1 MAPYLFRWRSR
12 PDIAQLEQAI
22 DQVRTEL
29 IRTRRQLTNK
39 AGYAAKLELV
49 LHQRTERIDQLHHR
63 IDTLRAAN
71 RKLEA
76 EADHYAALLA
86 APPADTAPM
95 LAAK

>member
-1 MAPYLFRWRSR
+1 MPYLFRWKSR

-22 DQVRTEL
+22 DQLRTEL
-29 IRTRRQLTNK
+29 IRMRRQLSGK

-49 LHQRTERIDQLHHR
+49 LHQRTEQIDQLHHR

-76 EADHYAALLA
+76 EAEHYAALLA
-86 APPADTAPM
+86 APPVDRPAM